1 MSVVITAVASR
12 APKDEVV
19 AQLHRQVTEVSR
31 LVTVA
36 PGAGASTKAQARL
49 LGDDI
54 CKHLSHFSGMDL
66 GDFNGASH
74 NLGDEGFGAAQFDA
88 AQYGAAACYPASAG
102 RWLSSIG
109 AVARDKRDAEA
120 EQQFFVEARGTG
132 EQMRA
137 CSRAVDK
144 VFGATAV
151 AVGLILEAPLRLLRM
166 TLGAGIP
173 QLVKMAAEMA
183 VAGLRAAAEA
193 VKDGVETVRAIL
205 GRIAERIGAAACRR
219 PAPPVGYDG
228 GKGAAEGGKGVEGV
242 EGAERCPGHP
252 PGDGA
257 RVSPP
262 AAGPTVAPP
271 AGGTTPAAAPVSE
284 CPGPAG
290 QAGQAGQAQAAGGAQ
305 APVAAAGAGTTP
317 AAAVPQVPQVPQAPP
332 VAVQAGQAGQ
342 VGQVGQV
349 GQAPQ
354 PPAVPGPGGA
364 PGVSVTPAQTPA
376 APAVT
381 TVPPAASR
389 TDLPGSADAGARSG
403 AAPARTGGA
412 PSYERLCRCAAP
424 EPQAPGAVQAPGEN
438 SAAPEAPANRV
449 DGAAT
454 GERLPQR
461 PGGAAG
467 GRGLTITFDFTLEAT
482 VNASLGCLDGGV
494 AELFRAAGA
503 GEGLRTIIGPWAQS
517 GATAVMGG
525 IEHLRNRIHEIL
537 ACPGGGGEPPAPPP
551 SEPCPAPPAPPPPAD
566 TVPAQQQVAAPP
578 PELARVPEPAPPA
591 EKMAHVAAQGAG
603 NGGQGASTSKGPE
616 PALSSGA
623 HARIEGKGSATWGIR
638 KAGQW

>member
-1 MSVVITAVASR
+1 MSVIITAVASR

-66 GDFNGASH
+66 GDFNGASR

-166 TLGAGIP
+166 TLGAGVP

-228 GKGAAEGGKGVEGV
+228 GKGGKGGKGAESAEGT
-242 EGAERCPGHP
+242 ERCTGHP
-252 PGDGA
+252 PGDGT
-257 RVSPP
+257 RVTPP
-262 AAGPTVAPP
+262 AAGPPVAPP
-271 AGGTTPAAAPVSE
+271 AGGTPPAPAPVSE

-290 QAGQAGQAQAAGGAQ
+290 PAGQAGPAGPAQAAAGAQ
-305 APVAAAGAGTTP
+305 APVSAAGAGTTP
-317 AAAVPQVPQVPQAPP
+317 AAAVPQVPQVPQTP
-332 VAVQAGQAGQ
+332 QA
-342 VGQVGQV
+342 
-349 GQAPQ
+349 
-354 PPAVPGPGGA
+354 PAVPGPGGA
-364 PGVSVTPAQTPA
+364 PGVSVTSAQTPA
-376 APAVT
+376 APAAT

-389 TDLPGSADAGARSG
+389 TDLPGSADAAARSG

-412 PSYERLCRCAAP
+412 PSYERLCRCAGP

-438 SAAPEAPANRV
+438 GAAPEAPANRV

-461 PGGAAG
+461 PSGAAE

-494 AELFRAAGA
+494 AELFRTAGA

-537 ACPGGGGEPPAPPP
+537 ACPGGGGEPPAPPAPPAPPP
-551 SEPCPAPPAPPPPAD
+551 SEPCPAPPPPAD

-591 EKMAHVAAQGAG
+591 EKVAHVAAQGAG

-623 HARIEGKGSATWGIR
+623 HARIEGKGSATWGIK